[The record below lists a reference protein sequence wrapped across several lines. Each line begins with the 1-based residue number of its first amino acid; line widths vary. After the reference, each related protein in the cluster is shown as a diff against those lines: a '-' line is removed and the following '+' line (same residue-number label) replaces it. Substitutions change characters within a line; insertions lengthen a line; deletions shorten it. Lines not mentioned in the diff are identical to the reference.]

1 MQASEESEIVGII
14 RRSDEG
20 LLERCEQANVDSDE
34 CVTLIK
40 VASGL
45 VVVIG
50 PVSETDAS
58 AIENLLSDSH
68 FIVSRNQSRSSERHS
83 QERDCSHCRAS
94 LKESSTITMVV

>member
-1 MQASEESEIVGII
+1 MQAFEESKIVGII
-14 RRSDEG
+14 RRNDEG
-20 LLERCEQANVDSDE
+20 LLERCELANIDSNE

-58 AIENLLSDSH
+58 AIETLLEDSH
-68 FIVSRNQSRSSERHS
+68 
-83 QERDCSHCRAS
+83 
-94 LKESSTITMVV
+94 L